1 MATKNYLSETGL
13 ATLWSQINKKCSK
26 YLTEIPVATSTT
38 IGGIKSG
45 EGLSLSTD
53 GTLSVVKETKTSLEL
68 SINPNSW
75 VGTAAPYTVS
85 FSTSSS
91 FDPINHTIIV
101 SHPTY
106 SNTAADLAAYNAAA
120 RARIAIKTCSGNTI
134 ELVAFGV
141 KPTVSIKVLI
151 TEV

>member
-1 MATKNYLSETGL
+1 MAIKNYLSEAGL

-38 IGGIKSG
+38 IGGVKSG

-53 GTLSVVKETKTSLEL
+53 GTLSVVKEAKTSLEL
-68 SINPNSW
+68 SISPNSW
-75 VGTAAPYTVS
+75 VGTAAPYTVG

-91 FDPINHTIIV
+91 FDPINHTIII

-120 RARIAIKTCSGNTI
+120 RARIAIKTCRGNTI
-134 ELVAFGV
+134 ELVAFGI

>member
-38 IGGIKSG
+38 IGGVKSG

-53 GTLSVVKETKTSLEL
+53 GTLSVVKEAKTSLEL
-68 SINPNSW
+68 SISPNSW
-75 VGTAAPYTVS
+75 VGTTAPYTVG

-91 FDPINHTIIV
+91 FDPINHTIII

-134 ELVAFGV
+134 ELVAFGI
-141 KPTVSIKVLI
+141 KPTISIKILI

>member
-26 YLTEIPVATSTT
+26 DLTEIPVATTST
-38 IGGIKSG
+38 IGGVKGG
-45 EGLSLSTD
+45 EGLSLSAD
-53 GTLSVVKETKTSLEL
+53 GTLSVMKEAKTSLEL

-75 VGTAAPYTVS
+75 VGTAAPYTVG

-91 FDPINHTIIV
+91 FDPINHTIII

-134 ELVAFGV
+134 ELVAFGI
-141 KPTVSIKVLI
+141 KPTVTIKVLI
-151 TEV
+151 SEV

>member
-1 MATKNYLSETGL
+1 MAIKNYLSETGL

-38 IGGIKSG
+38 IGGVKSG

-53 GTLSVVKETKTSLEL
+53 GTLSVVKEAKTSLEL
-68 SINPNSW
+68 SISPNSW
-75 VGTAAPYTVS
+75 VGTTAPYTVG

-91 FDPINHTIIV
+91 FDPINHTIII
-101 SHPTY
+101 SHSTY

-134 ELVAFGV
+134 ELVAFGI
-141 KPTVSIKVLI
+141 KPAVSIKVLI